1 MRTPDIKV
9 KNINSYK
16 YAKNKI
22 MLNDLDNLDE
32 KNIDMVVLIEQ
43 GNDVVTINKVPEEL
57 EYAVVKVYF
66 KNKWK
71 DNKWKLN

>member
-16 YAKNKI
+16 YTKNKI
-22 MLNDLDNLDE
+22 MLNGLDE
-32 KNIDMVVLIEQ
+32 KNIDMAILIEQ
-43 GNDVVTINKVPEEL
+43 GNDVVTIDKVPEEL

-66 KNKWK
+66 KNK
-71 DNKWKLN
+71 